1 MINPFDTLRV
11 NGERSRT
18 INIIGKKW
26 LFLGFSGALVL
37 ASIITMASYGF
48 REGIDFR
55 GGTLWQLASPDAALT
70 EAALR
75 EFLAGRGIEGAVITR
90 EDQSGSFL
98 VRVRAIAEEEHQANL
113 SALAGRFSGMEE
125 LGFQSIGPS
134 IGAELRTKAFWG
146 VGFVLIGISLFIAFA
161 FRKVSRPVRSWKY
174 GVVTLVTLFHDVVI
188 PAGLFAYLG
197 RFYGVEV
204 DTNFI
209 VALLVVMGF
218 SVHDTIVVFD
228 RIRENLLVGRGG
240 TGLAEV
246 VNKSINETLAR
257 SINTS
262 LTLVLVLVA
271 LLLLGPATLTYFV
284 LAILVGVILGTY
296 SSIFVASPLLVIW
309 HAFTAG
315 RTAGRSN

>member
-1 MINPFDTLRV
+1 MRI
-11 NGERSRT
+11 
-18 INIIGKKW
+18 
-26 LFLGFSGALVL
+26 
-37 ASIITMASYGF
+37 
-48 REGIDFR
+48 
-55 GGTLWQLASPDAALT
+55 
-70 EAALR
+70 
-75 EFLAGRGIEGAVITR
+75 
-90 EDQSGSFL
+90 
-98 VRVRAIAEEEHQANL
+98 RAITEEEHQADL
-113 SALAGRFSGMEE
+113 AALTLKFGGAEE

-134 IGAELRTKAFWG
+134 IGAELRRRAFWG
-146 VGFVLIGISLFIAFA
+146 IGFVLIGISLFIAFA
-161 FRKVSRPVRSWKY
+161 FRKVSRPIRSWKY

-197 RFYGVEV
+197 RFYGVEA

-228 RIRENLLVGRGG
+228 RIRENLLLGREGA
-240 TGLAEV
+240 GLAEV

-262 LTLVLVLVA
+262 VTLVLVLVA
-271 LLLLGPATLTYFV
+271 LLLFGPATLTYFV

-309 HAFTAG
+309 HAFA
-315 RTAGRSN
+315 AGRSPGRGN

>member
-1 MINPFDTLRV
+1 MMINV
-11 NGERSRT
+11 
-18 INIIGKKW
+18 IGKKW
-26 LFLGFSGALVL
+26 LFLGISGALVL
-37 ASIITMASYGF
+37 ASVVAISAYGF

-55 GGTLWQLASPDAALT
+55 GGTLWQVASPDAALT
-70 EAALR
+70 EASLR
-75 EFLAGRGIEGAVITR
+75 EFLAEQGMEDAVITR
-90 EDQSGSFL
+90 ENQNGSFL
-98 VRVRAIAEEEHQANL
+98 VRIRAIAEEEHQADL
-113 SALAGRFSGMEE
+113 AALTLKFGGAEE

-134 IGAELRTKAFWG
+134 IGAELRRRAFWG
-146 VGFVLIGISLFIAFA
+146 IGFVLIGISLFIAFA
-161 FRKVSRPVRSWKY
+161 FRKVSRPIRSWKY

-197 RFYGVEV
+197 RFYGVEA

-228 RIRENLLVGRGG
+228 RIRENLLLGREGA
-240 TGLAEV
+240 GLAEV

-262 LTLVLVLVA
+262 VTLVLVLVA
-271 LLLLGPATLTYFV
+271 LLLFGPATLTYFV

-309 HAFTAG
+309 HAFA
-315 RTAGRSN
+315 AGRSPGRGN

>member
-1 MINPFDTLRV
+1 MMINV
-11 NGERSRT
+11 
-18 INIIGKKW
+18 IGKKW
-26 LFLGFSGALVL
+26 LFLGISGALVL
-37 ASIITMASYGF
+37 ASVVAISAYGF

-55 GGTLWQLASPDAALT
+55 GGTLWQVASPDAALT
-70 EAALR
+70 EASLR
-75 EFLAGRGIEGAVITR
+75 EFLAEQGMEDAVITR
-90 EDQSGSFL
+90 ENQNGSFH
-98 VRVRAIAEEEHQANL
+98 VRIRAITEEEHQADL
-113 SALAGRFSGMEE
+113 AALTLKFGGAEE

-134 IGAELRTKAFWG
+134 IGAELRRRAFWG
-146 VGFVLIGISLFIAFA
+146 IGFVLIGISLFIAFA
-161 FRKVSRPVRSWKY
+161 FRKVSRPIRSWKY

-197 RFYGVEV
+197 RFYGVEA

-228 RIRENLLVGRGG
+228 RIRENLLLGREGA
-240 TGLAEV
+240 GLAEV

-262 LTLVLVLVA
+262 VTLVLVLVA
-271 LLLLGPATLTYFV
+271 LLLFGPATLTYFV

-309 HAFTAG
+309 HAFA
-315 RTAGRSN
+315 AGRSPGRGN

>member
-1 MINPFDTLRV
+1 M
-11 NGERSRT
+11 

-37 ASIITMASYGF
+37 ASMVTIAAYGF

-55 GGTLWQLASPDAALT
+55 GGTLWQVVSPDAALT

-75 EFLAGRGIEGAVITR
+75 EFLAERGIEDAVITR
-90 EDQSGSFL
+90 ENQSGSFL
-98 VRVRAIAEEEHQANL
+98 MRMRAIAEEEHQADL
-113 SALAGRFSGMEE
+113 AALTLKFGGAEE

-134 IGAELRTKAFWG
+134 IGAELRRRAFWG
-146 VGFVLIGISLFIAFA
+146 IGFVLVGISLFIAFA
-161 FRKVSRPVRSWKY
+161 FRKVSRPIRSWKY
-174 GVVTLVTLFHDVVI
+174 GVVTLVTLSHDVVI

-197 RFYGVEV
+197 RFYGVEA

-228 RIRENLLVGRGG
+228 RIRENLLMGRQGA
-240 TGLAEV
+240 GLAEV

-271 LLLLGPATLTYFV
+271 LLLFGPATLTYFV
-284 LAILVGVILGTY
+284 LAILVGVTLGTY

-309 HAFTAG
+309 HALSAG
-315 RTAGRSN
+315 RAGGRSN